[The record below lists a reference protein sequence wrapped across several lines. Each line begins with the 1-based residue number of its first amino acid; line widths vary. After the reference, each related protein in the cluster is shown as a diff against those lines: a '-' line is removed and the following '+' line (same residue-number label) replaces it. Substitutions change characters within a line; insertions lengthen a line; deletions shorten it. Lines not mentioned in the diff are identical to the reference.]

1 MQNTLYENMYD
12 KLYYIFPEKV
22 TWTIRMSTHCQA
34 LFYGL
39 PQNLLNTMV
48 AISKKMSNLYVFVGS
63 VVIMLF
69 LHDDTV
75 PVTVLI

>member
-1 MQNTLYENMYD
+1 MYD

-48 AISKKMSNLYVFVGS
+48 AISKKMSNLYVFVSS
-63 VVIMLF
+63 VCSYEQYKKQRKGKKLKI
-69 LHDDTV
+69 
-75 PVTVLI
+75 I